1 MKGVPDSLLNPAASW
16 ESQADFEAT
25 SKELAA
31 LFNKNFEQYL
41 GDVPEAVAQQGPG
54 QTKMAYPAA
63 AGSNN

>member
-1 MKGVPDSLLNPAASW
+1 MSIDSDGGRLFAIFHILVSV
-16 ESQADFEAT
+16 SL
-25 SKELAA
+25 LAA